1 MVEERKD
8 IRGVLRVQRQT
19 WPRCKGGECGHVRT
33 ENNRTRVLSGQDVP
47 SKNHSAGAPRRLA
60 QVAARGGSAR
70 AQREEEGAPSL
81 ACV

>member
-60 QVAARGGSAR
+60 QVAARGGT
-70 AQREEEGAPSL
+70 L
-81 ACV
+81 ATE